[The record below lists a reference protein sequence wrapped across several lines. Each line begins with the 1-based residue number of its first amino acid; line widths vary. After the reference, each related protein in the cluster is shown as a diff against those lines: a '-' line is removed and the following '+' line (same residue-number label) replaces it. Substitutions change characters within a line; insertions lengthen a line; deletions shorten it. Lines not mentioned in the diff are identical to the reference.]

1 MTKAAKQ
8 RAQQIAYQARVG
20 AVYAPLPGI
29 KPATLKELL
38 DQAAA
43 KPLRGGAKELGAD
56 GLFGDGMKQ
65 GGLF

>member
-1 MTKAAKQ
+1 VTKAAKQ
-8 RAQQIAYQARVG
+8 RAQQIAYAVAMG
-20 AVYAPLPGI
+20 AKALPGI
-29 KPATLKELL
+29 QPANLKQMLELE
-38 DQAAA
+38 AA